1 MSAIASGI
9 IAGIAPSTPKGAA
22 MATATQGSEKV
33 RELRLRRMAERQG
46 LALHKSR
53 RRDPHALDFGH
64 YWLTKGTTLAGTRER
79 GLDHIEAYLRGE
91 R

>member
-1 MSAIASGI
+1 
-9 IAGIAPSTPKGAA
+9 

-46 LALHKSR
+46 LALRKSR
-53 RRDPHALDFGH
+53 RRDPLALDYGE
-64 YWLTKGTTLAGTRER
+64 YWLMRGRDLVPHTRGR